1 MRRLVYL
8 LVLFVMSIT
17 SAKAEIFYSTLKIG
31 EQTTLN
37 AYASPSSNHYIS
49 KYEWWFPSVCVTAAG
64 GGSRFDSYCT
74 ILATGATKYVAGGQ
88 VEVKCHVYQ
97 REYGHSIDTPLT
109 TVTFV
114 ITVNENGGGE
124 IEGGTDIK
132 LVSSSPKDG
141 DTDVDVNVKPV
152 LQFNQA
158 VSYVSNKP
166 ISQWIRLETDYGSKI
181 YVDSH
186 FATNIKADGTSET
199 QVTIT
204 PQKPLQTGTHYTLII
219 PAGSLKLRNG
229 SQNSN
234 EHRIGFT
241 TKDVNTSIAT
251 PVLKETKKGLVYD
264 MSGRRLNAPKKG
276 INIINGKK
284 YICK

>member
-8 LVLFVMSIT
+8 LVLFVMFIT
-17 SAKAEIFYSTLKIG
+17 SARAEIFYSTLKIG

-74 ILATGATKYVAGGQ
+74 ILATGATKYVAGGR

-166 ISQWIRLETDYGSKI
+166 ISQWIRLEQTM
-181 YVDSH
+181 V
-186 FATNIKADGTSET
+186 
-199 QVTIT
+199 
-204 PQKPLQTGTHYTLII
+204 QKYTLTAI
-219 PAGSLKLRNG
+219 
-229 SQNSN
+229 SQP
-234 EHRIGFT
+234 I
-241 TKDVNTSIAT
+241 
-251 PVLKETKKGLVYD
+251 
-264 MSGRRLNAPKKG
+264 
-276 INIINGKK
+276 
-284 YICK
+284 